1 MNKRY
6 YCTPSKKFDTL
17 LCTIGW
23 FAIQMALVTAVS
35 KMAGKVAEL
44 IYKEKK
50 DSPSDE
56 VCTSISCEDHNQ

>member
-1 MNKRY
+1 MNKYY

-23 FAIQMALVTAVS
+23 FAIQIALVTAVS
-35 KMAGKVAEL
+35 KVVGKVADML
-44 IYKEKK
+44 ISKKEK

-56 VCTSISCEDHNQ
+56 VCTSYEDHSQ